1 VLGEMMNDGVSR
13 LTWWI
18 GFGNC
23 NGTAGN
29 DSTSVYGWQDF
40 GAYNVFSDGSQDADC
55 PGAGTFGTMS
65 PTARAF
71 QLFSQVA
78 VNGESV
84 LSATVAGD
92 TTDVRAYAA
101 TSNGGTAL
109 VLFNLN
115 ETTSQPVAV
124 TLSGKSSATSVN
136 VTTYDKALYDLS
148 GSPTGT
154 PPDSSGTSTWAAPT
168 TTSLGAQTLPMT
180 LTLTPWSMNVVIIQ

>member
-1 VLGEMMNDGVSR
+1 MMNDGVSR

-23 NGTAGN
+23 NGQAGN
-29 DSTSVYGWQDF
+29 DSTSLYGWQDF
-40 GAYNVFSDGSQDADC
+40 GAYNVFSDGDQDPTC
-55 PGAGTFGTMS
+55 TGAGTFGTMS

-78 VNGESV
+78 INGQTALNAS
-84 LSATVAGD
+84 VAGD

-101 TSNGGTAL
+101 TNPAGTAL

-115 ETTSQPVAV
+115 ETSSQPVLV
-124 TLSGKSSATSVN
+124 TLSGKTSSSGVTI
-136 VTTYDKALYDLS
+136 TTYDKALYDLS

-154 PPDSSGTSTWAAPT
+154 PPDPSGTSTWAAPT
-168 TTSLGAQTLPMT
+168 TTTLSSQSLPMT
-180 LTLTPWSMNVVIIQ
+180 LTLSPWSMNVVIIK

>member
-1 VLGEMMNDGVSR
+1 
-13 LTWWI
+13 
-18 GFGNC
+18 
-23 NGTAGN
+23 
-29 DSTSVYGWQDF
+29 
-40 GAYNVFSDGSQDADC
+40 
-55 PGAGTFGTMS
+55 MS

-84 LSATVAGD
+84 LSANVTGD

-115 ETTSQPVAV
+115 ETTSQPVTV
-124 TLSGKSSATSVN
+124 TLSGQTSASSVN

-168 TTSLGAQTLPMT
+168 TTSLGTQTLPMT
-180 LTLTPWSMNVVIIQ
+180 LTLTPWSMNVVIIK